1 VSWAREADAKHA
13 GARPLALLFAVAFAL
28 RVAAIFAFDSP
39 AAARSG
45 AAWTWGHEPA
55 SLAQA
60 LLDGR
65 GFSDPWSKGTG
76 PSSWL
81 TPPYPLLLAAL
92 MKACGGITA
101 TTALALHVLHA
112 LLSAL
117 NGLLLAELGR
127 RWGSLRA
134 GWLAGWL
141 FAFYPVAI
149 SNSAQLVW
157 DTTLVALLVT
167 AFFLQLANYDG
178 SKRAAAS
185 CGLGYGALLFVNP
198 APMSLAPVA
207 LWFLARRSPTLRT
220 GLARVA
226 LFAACAFAVVAP
238 WMARNQAVLGAFT
251 LRPNLGVELRIGNH
265 AEANGRPVA
274 FRYHPSHIAQELE
287 LYRELGEVAYSKENL
302 GRALDWMRANPGDFL
317 ALTAKRIAIFWIG
330 ESPLTDPR
338 RADGL
343 SPRGDPSSWIKFLA
357 YFATGALAWIALARW
372 RGPADV
378 RGLCALSLVLF
389 GAPYYLTHV
398 SERYRFPMDPLIVL
412 LGAFALAAWFERP
425 SEPETVRT

>member
-1 VSWAREADAKHA
+1 VRA
-13 GARPLALLFAVAFAL
+13 LALLFAAAFAL
-28 RVAAIFAFDSP
+28 RVAAVFVFDSLG
-39 AAARSG
+39 AARG
-45 AAWTWGHEPA
+45 GDPWAWGHEPA

-92 MKACGGITA
+92 MKTFGGITA
-101 TTALALHVLHA
+101 STALALHVVHA
-112 LLSAL
+112 LFSAL
-117 NGLLLAELGR
+117 NAVLLVELGR
-127 RWGSLRA
+127 RWGSARA
-134 GWLAGWL
+134 GWLAAWM

-149 SNSAQLVW
+149 ANSAQLVW

-167 AFFLQLANYDG
+167 AFFLQLAKYDASARG
-178 SKRAAAS
+178 AAA
-185 CGLGYGALLFVNP
+185 CGLGYGALLLVNP
-198 APMSLAPVA
+198 APMSLAPIA
-207 LWFLARRSPTLRT
+207 LWFLARRSPTPGA
-220 GLARVA
+220 GLARAA

-238 WMARNQAVLGAFT
+238 WMARNHAVLGAFT

-265 AEANGRPVA
+265 AEANGRPIP
-274 FRYHPSHIAQELE
+274 FRYHPSHVAAELA
-287 LYRELGEVAYSKENL
+287 LYRELGEVEYSKENL
-302 GRALDWMRANPGDFL
+302 GRARTWIRENPGAFV
-317 ALTAKRIAIFWIG
+317 ALTAKRVAIFWIG

-357 YFATGALAWIALARW
+357 YFATGALAWVSLWRW
-372 RGPADV
+372 RGAADV
-378 RGLCALSLVLF
+378 RVLCACSLLVF

-412 LGAFALAAWFERP
+412 LGAFVLVAWFERRSRSTATP
-425 SEPETVRT
+425 ISATNAGI